1 MSSNEKEQEPILWWH
16 PPVLLSFLPLQIQ
29 RPDWILVMLLYKHF
43 ETNCETLDLYPPA
56 HRHTQ
61 FLLVW
66 YRTNHQEH
74 HLTMFQIHKKKDTN
88 YFLVQKLRTW
98 NSFKKAQIYIP
109 FTLILIQIVVWF
121 VIASLFL
128 YEYKVPEI
136 TKNSLTS
143 FFLLICHIYPWEHCA
158 SGGSWRVRI
167 RTWMVQ
173 WCLTFDSKQEKV
185 SVTKLSF
192 DSTE

>member
-109 FTLILIQIVVWF
+109 FTLILIQRLQAYFYMNIKYLRSPKIPWR
-121 VIASLFL
+121 L
-128 YEYKVPEI
+128 
-136 TKNSLTS
+136 S
-143 FFLLICHIYPWEHCA
+143 FFWFAIFILENIVLRGEVGESESELEWSNDALLLILNKK
-158 SGGSWRVRI
+158 RLV
-167 RTWMVQ
+167 
-173 WCLTFDSKQEKV
+173 
-185 SVTKLSF
+185 
-192 DSTE
+192 